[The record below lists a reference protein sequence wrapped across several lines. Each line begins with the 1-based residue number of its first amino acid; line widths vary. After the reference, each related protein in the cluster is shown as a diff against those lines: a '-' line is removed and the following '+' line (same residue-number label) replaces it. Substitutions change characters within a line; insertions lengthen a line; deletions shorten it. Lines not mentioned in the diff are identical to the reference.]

1 MVKLKKIIALV
12 LAILVCGAGCG
23 KKDAKDVIKNF
34 SDKVNN
40 TKSYTVK
47 GNMEIYAEE
56 ETFTYSIV
64 AEFLK
69 DNFYKVAMVNQ
80 TNNHEQILLRN
91 EDAVYVITPSL
102 NKSFKFQSEWPDN
115 SSQSYLLKAV
125 VTDMNND
132 QNSSL
137 EEVENNYIIKSNV
150 NYPNN
155 PELKYQKV
163 TLDKDGNL
171 KKNEIYDEKD
181 TLKMKVTFTSIDYN
195 SSLKESDFKLEEYI
209 KEEDEQDNTENNS
222 TDTKNESETTETES
236 DTSKTNNENET
247 ESKEECSEE
256 ACKEEQTSC
265 EGDACDKETS
275 SLKDIM
281 YPLYIPSNTYLSTS
295 DKVNTDNGD
304 RIILTFGG
312 EKNFVLVEEKVSASE
327 EFEIIPVY
335 GDPLIVNDT
344 LGALGANS
352 LSWTKDNISYY
363 LAGNDLTTAEL
374 ISIGKSIRSENITV
388 SKEK

>member
-12 LAILVCGAGCG
+12 LAILICGAGCG

-34 SDKVNN
+34 SEKVNN
-40 TKSYTVK
+40 SKSYTVK

-69 DNFYKVAMVNQ
+69 ENFYKVTMVNQ

-91 EDAVYVITPSL
+91 TDAVYVITPSL

-115 SSQSYLLKAV
+115 SSQSYLLKAI
-125 VTDMNND
+125 VTDMKND

-137 EEVENNYIIKSNV
+137 EEAENNYIIKSNV

-181 TLKMKVTFTSIDYN
+181 ALKMKVTFTSIDYN
-195 SSLKESDFKLEEYI
+195 ASLKETDFKLEEYI
-209 KEEDEQDNTENNS
+209 KEEDSIDNQTDSKNSDASKSKTDSSKTDTQKDS
-222 TDTKNESETTETES
+222 TDSKKECTEES
-236 DTSKTNNENET
+236 
-247 ESKEECSEE
+247 
-256 ACKEEQTSC
+256 CKEEKTAC
-265 EGDACDKETS
+265 EGDSCDQETS

-295 DKVNTDNGD
+295 DKVNTDNGN

-312 EKNFVLVEEKVSASE
+312 EKNFVLVEEKVSASK

-374 ISIGKSIRSENITV
+374 LSIGKSIRSENITV